1 MRLKSQLFL
10 FYFMNKIGRE
20 GCSNLWKMIIFR
32 AYSCFGLVPQV
43 FGQVK
48 EWLMLEL
55 HKMIRCYL

>member
-1 MRLKSQLFL
+1 MS
-10 FYFMNKIGRE
+10 KIGRE